1 MSTQAETVSKA
12 SWGVVTLAFLA
23 VLADGFDTAILAL
36 IVPQLARE
44 WDLSPAV
51 FSFPLVLTNLGVVLG
66 YIFCGRLGVMF
77 GPRKVL
83 VAGTAVFGLAT
94 IASALV
100 IPTESMTLLTVT
112 RVITGIGLGVVLPT
126 AIVVATNNIPSAR
139 RQVATVGV
147 TMGLT
152 SGAALAG
159 FAGTPLIQAWG
170 VAGVLWLSGFVP
182 LVIAAA
188 LAVVKVAST
197 PAATKESK
205 KEASALRLFHSDVRT
220 STLALWLAAFMI
232 FVVSYTLK
240 SWLPTLLNL
249 YGLDQATA
257 GMGLGFLSLG
267 GLFGGLM
274 LMYFSAKFGAPKAL
288 IVLSLVAAV
297 AIAVVAKV
305 PMETPLLLAVILIAG
320 SGVVA
325 GQIGQ
330 AAMAVSLYSQEARGT
345 GVGWAA
351 ALGRMGSIAG
361 PAIAGILLA
370 LAWPAQDIVLLL
382 VAPVIATTLIWAFLS
397 KRSVNTSPTNQVAA
411 EAEQT
416 QV

>member
-1 MSTQAETVSKA
+1 MSTQAETVSRT

-44 WDLSPAV
+44 WDLTPAV
-51 FSFPLVLTNLGVVLG
+51 FSFPLVLTNVGVVLG
-66 YIFCGRLGVMF
+66 YIFCGRLGVVF

-83 VAGTAVFGLAT
+83 VAGTALFGLAT

-100 IPTESMTLLTVT
+100 IPTESMTLLTIT
-112 RVITGIGLGVVLPT
+112 RVMTGIGLGVVLPT
-126 AIVVATNNIPSAR
+126 AIVVATNNISSAR

-159 FAGTPLIQAWG
+159 FTGTPLMQAWG
-170 VAGVLWLSGFVP
+170 VAGVLWLSGLVP
-182 LVIAAA
+182 LVVAGA
-188 LAVVKVAST
+188 LAVVKIAST
-197 PAATKESK
+197 PAPTKESK

-220 STLALWLAAFMI
+220 STLALWAAAFMI

-249 YGLDQATA
+249 YGLDQTTA
-257 GMGLGFLSLG
+257 GVGLGFLSLG

-288 IVLSLVAAV
+288 VVLSLVAAV
-297 AIAVVAKV
+297 AIACIAKV
-305 PMETPLLLAVILIAG
+305 PMETPVLLAVILVAG

-361 PAIAGILLA
+361 PAIAGVFLA
-370 LAWPAQDIVLLL
+370 LAWPAQDIVLML
-382 VAPVIATTLIWAFLS
+382 VAPIIATVLIWAFLA
-397 KRSVNTSPTNQVAA
+397 KRGTKAA
-411 EAEQT
+411 RADEPSAELDKT
-416 QV
+416 QA